1 MDVNDTR
8 RARSRALARL
18 GLVLA
23 LGLGTTVTIGCGGD
37 DDQSADVFIGTWQV
51 IEGNATARC
60 TGLSPTSSLGGAQVK
75 MTAGSDAP
83 LQVDVRGCLLKFD
96 INGTTASAR
105 PDQMCKTTFDLMGA
119 NLAVDLTVMK
129 ADFTVTGMN
138 GLLTMTGTAT
148 TPFLGAT
155 GCPYDAMAMA
165 TKTAM
170 P

>member
-1 MDVNDTR
+1 VTDVNDTR
-8 RARSRALARL
+8 RARSRAFARL
-18 GLVLA
+18 GLGVA
-23 LGLGTTVTIGCGGD
+23 LGLAVAAVGCGD
-37 DDQSADVFIGTWQV
+37 DEDQPADVFIGTWQN

-60 TGLSPTSSLGGAQVK
+60 PGLSPTSSLGGAQVK

-83 LQVDVRGCLLKFD
+83 LQVDVRGCLMKFD

-105 PDQMCKTTFDLMGA
+105 PDQKCQTTFDLMGN
-119 NLAVDLTVMK
+119 NLAVDLTVMT
-129 ADFTVTGMN
+129 ANFTVTGMN
-138 GLLTMTGTAT
+138 GLLTMTGTAM

-165 TKTAM
+165 TKTM